1 MSPLLLDIRKVMARA
16 PFGHY
21 QLVCHPNVFLAIQR
35 VSDIQP
41 DYPPHPLDR
50 FFGADVVVNPDIGRG
65 IWELYSN
72 GKLVGYG
79 RLSE

>member
-1 MSPLLLDIRKVMARA
+1 MSLLFDIRKTMAKA
-16 PFGHY
+16 GLGHY
-21 QLVCHPNVFLAIQR
+21 QLFCHPTVFLAIR
-35 VSDIQP
+35 RNSDIQP
-41 DYPPHPLDR
+41 DYPPRPLDR
-50 FFGADVVVNPDIGRG
+50 FFGADVVVAPDIGRG